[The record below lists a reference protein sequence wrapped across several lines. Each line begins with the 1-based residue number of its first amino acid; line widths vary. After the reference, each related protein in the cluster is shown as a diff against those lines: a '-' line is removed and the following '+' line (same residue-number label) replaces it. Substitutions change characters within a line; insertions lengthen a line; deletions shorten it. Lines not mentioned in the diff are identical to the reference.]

1 MDDNYKTKSALIDND
16 DDKFNNDNIME
27 KSVSMSKI
35 KPTCQELNLVNDRN
49 VKERIHR
56 VQFELNHMESE
67 SLMEERM
74 ILIDHNVDQ
83 YEKQIC
89 AILRKFRYV
98 KESYQAEYIKLELK
112 KYRVKHEI

>member
-56 VQFELNHMESE
+56 V
-67 SLMEERM
+67 
-74 ILIDHNVDQ
+74 
-83 YEKQIC
+83 
-89 AILRKFRYV
+89 
-98 KESYQAEYIKLELK
+98 
-112 KYRVKHEI
+112 

>member
-1 MDDNYKTKSALIDND
+1 
-16 DDKFNNDNIME
+16 
-27 KSVSMSKI
+27 
-35 KPTCQELNLVNDRN
+35 
-49 VKERIHR
+49 
-56 VQFELNHMESE
+56 
-67 SLMEERM
+67 MEERM